1 MGKKIQRKNALMLAV
16 GVVIIT
22 LLLAFKLDLST
33 FVATVSENI
42 SLGFYILIS
51 LSITLQLVCRAF
63 RFNLLYNRIQPDR
76 MSFKNSLLLTGA
88 SFLVA
93 MATPNKLGDTSRG
106 LFFREKGVE
115 VTAVTVIEYL
125 FDTFAVVGIALVGTA
140 AVYRRYL
147 AIPVVTM
154 LLLIAG
160 LVGLY
165 YLLERDVLARLP
177 DRFTRLRN
185 LAGKLQAFKIFFGA
199 GLKSRFV
206 LGAGL
211 LFTGLFHAI
220 YFLLFYAVLSQLK
233 TGVALTDVLFSA
245 GVGMF
250 VGALTFI
257 PMGIGTRDAS
267 TYGLLCSVGVDPHA
281 AMASVIIMRSLTVW
295 LILGSAVCY
304 FAAVRTIARR

>member
-76 MSFKNSLLLTGA
+76 ISFKNSLLLTGA
-88 SFLVA
+88 S
-93 MATPNKLGDTSRG
+93 

-185 LAGKLQAFKIFFGA
+185 LAGKLQAFKVFFGA

-211 LFTGLFHAI
+211 LFTGLFHAV